1 MRFLFL
7 YKPADPKAES
17 GAPPTPAEMEKMG
30 KLVEEGF
37 RSGRLLAAEGCHP
50 TSKGARVRQAAG
62 KVTVTDG
69 PFTESKELVAGFAIM
84 KLSSR
89 EEAIEEARRFLALAG
104 DGVSEIRLLHEESDF
119 APPSAPG
126 R

>member
-17 GAPPTPAEMEKMG
+17 GAPPTPAEMERMG

-37 RSGRLLAAEGCHP
+37 RSGKLLAAEGCHP

-62 KVTVTDG
+62 KVTVIDG
-69 PFTESKELVAGFAIM
+69 PFAESKELVAGFAIM
-84 KLSSR
+84 KLGSR

-119 APPSAPG
+119 GPPPAPG